1 MAKQAGGAQAAALGA
16 QAPPLGAMERPAG
29 LFVGLTTLDTIYRV
43 RHPPGPDEKIVA
55 DDLVV
60 AAGGPATGAAV
71 AFAHLGGRATLVS
84 AVGSGPL
91 AAAARADL
99 ASLGIRHHDLRPG
112 EPVLPISA
120 ILVNAAGERAVVSAH
135 GALPVAAPVT
145 ADAARTLLAGADVVL
160 VDGHQPDAAV
170 SILAARRL
178 LPTMSTATPEPAAPR
193 ASTRPP
199 GTAPPAETATTAE
212 TATPA
217 GTATS
222 AGWPPVVFDGGSWKP
237 GTERLLPHVD
247 VALCGSAFR
256 PPGVGA
262 DDPDGVLGYLLAHGC
277 SFAAVT
283 RGPGP
288 IRWAHGQVR
297 GEVRPPAVQAVDT
310 LGAGDVFHGAFAW
323 SIAGLPRLTTDAL
336 VEALA
341 AASRVAARSVTSF
354 GTRSW
359 LTRGA
364 ARAE

>member
-1 MAKQAGGAQAAALGA
+1 MARQEDGGGARPVGEVAG
-16 QAPPLGAMERPAG
+16 RPAG
-29 LFVGLTTLDTIYRV
+29 LFVGLTTLDTIYLV

-99 ASLGIRHHDLRPG
+99 AALGIRHHDLRPG
-112 EPVLPISA
+112 EQVLPVSA
-120 ILVNAAGERAVVSAH
+120 IMVNAAGERAVVSAH
-135 GALPVAAPVT
+135 GALPGTAPGA
-145 ADAARTLLAGADVVL
+145 ADATRALLTGADVVL
-160 VDGHQPDAAV
+160 VDGHQPDVAV
-170 SILAARRL
+170 GVLAARRAR
-178 LPTMSTATPEPAAPR
+178 PTTATAAPASVAR
-193 ASTRPP
+193 TASTS
-199 GTAPPAETATTAE
+199 
-212 TATPA
+212 PA
-217 GTATS
+217 GTAS
-222 AGWPPVVFDGGSWKP
+222 PAGWPPVVLDGGSWKP

-256 PPGVGA
+256 PPGVGG
-262 DDPDGVLGYLLAHGC
+262 DPDEVLRYLLAHGP

-288 IRWAHGQVR
+288 VRWATAQAG
-297 GEVRPPAVQAVDT
+297 GEVRPPAVHAVDT

-323 SIAGLPRLTTDAL
+323 SIAGSPELTTDAL
-336 VEALA
+336 VDALG

-359 LTRGA
+359 LTRDEAPRCG
-364 ARAE
+364 

>member
-1 MAKQAGGAQAAALGA
+1 MAKQADGARARPVGA
-16 QAPPLGAMERPAG
+16 VAGQSAG
-29 LFVGLTTLDTIYRV
+29 LFVGLTTLDTIYLV

-99 ASLGIRHHDLRPG
+99 VTLGIRHHDLRPG
-112 EPVLPISA
+112 VPALPVSA
-120 ILVNAAGERAVVSAH
+120 IMVNLAGGERAVVSAH
-135 GALPVAAPVT
+135 GALPAAAPPA
-145 ADAARTLLAGADVVL
+145 ADAARALLAGADVVL
-160 VDGHQPDAAV
+160 VDGHQLDVAV
-170 SILAARRL
+170 NILGARRSR
-178 LPTMSTATPEPAAPR
+178 PTGADGA
-193 ASTRPP
+193 
-199 GTAPPAETATTAE
+199 
-212 TATPA
+212 
-217 GTATS
+217 ATS
-222 AGWPPVVFDGGSWKP
+222 AGRPPVVFDGGSWKP

-256 PPGVGA
+256 PPGVGV
-262 DDPDGVLGYLLAHGC
+262 DPDEVLRYLLAHGP

-283 RGPGP
+283 HGPGP
-288 IRWAHGQVR
+288 VRWATAR
-297 GEVRPPAVQAVDT
+297 ADGEVRPPAVRAVDT

-323 SIAGLPRLTTDAL
+323 SIAALPRLTTAGL
-336 VEALA
+336 VDALA

-359 LTRGA
+359 LTAQDEAPAPETR
-364 ARAE
+364 ES